1 MRCRS
6 LKPHCRNW
14 AESVSLTEKFDFR
27 LWSRLAK
34 KKKANQIVEE
44 MNLPPLRKPKRLTLE
59 EKKNLVGQKRMKG
72 QKVKP
77 ISRRGK
83 IITAE
88 FSAQNS

>member
-1 MRCRS
+1 MHIES
-6 LKPHCRNW
+6 G
-14 AESVSLTEKFDFR
+14 ESVSLTEKFYFR

-34 KKKANQIVEE
+34 KKKANQIVEDME
-44 MNLPPLRKPKRLTLE
+44 LPPLRKPKRLTNE
-59 EKKNLVGQKRMKG
+59 EKQNLIGQKRMKG

-88 FSAQNS
+88 FAAL